1 MNKNMIDIK
10 NVDFSYSRNTKLL
23 TDLSLKLETGRIH
36 GLLGKNG
43 EGKSTLLKLISGL
56 VFSKQGQID
65 VMGFEPQKREPE
77 MLQEIFFLPEEL
89 PQLTLS
95 IENYEKVYAPFYPN
109 FSSDQ
114 FNEYL
119 KEFEV
124 DSKKSML
131 NKLSHGQKK
140 KVMIAFG
147 LATNTKLLLMD
158 EPTNGLDIPSK
169 GQFRRM
175 AASAIDENRCV
186 IISTHQVRDLD
197 SLIDSITIMDNHEI
211 VFNEP
216 IENISQKLL
225 FKVVDRNETD
235 ETVIY
240 SEDSLRGLYQ
250 VRENTIGEESK
261 VDIELLFNAIFA
273 DKKRIKNLFSQKNN

>member
-1 MNKNMIDIK
+1 MINIQ
-10 NVDFSYSRNTKLL
+10 NLDFSYSKQTELIKN
-23 TDLSLKLETGRIH
+23 LSLHLESGRIH

-56 VFSKQGQID
+56 VFPQQGTIN
-65 VMGFEPQKREPE
+65 VMDFDPQKRKPE
-77 MLQEIFFLPEEL
+77 MLQEIFFLAEEL

-114 FNEYL
+114 FNSYL
-119 KEFEV
+119 KEFDV
-124 DSKKSML
+124 QNKKAML

-147 LATNTKLLLMD
+147 LASNTKLLLMD

-175 AASAIDENRCV
+175 VASSLEENRCL
-186 IISTHQVRDLD
+186 IISTHQVHDLE
-197 SLIDSITIMDNHEI
+197 SLIDSILIMENHEI
-211 VFNEP
+211 VFNQT
-216 IENISQKLL
+216 IENITKKLL
-225 FKVVDRNETD
+225 FKQTDRNEKSQD
-235 ETVIY
+235 LIYEMETIRGVNQLCKNT
-240 SEDSLRGLYQ
+240 SNEDSNL
-250 VRENTIGEESK
+250 
-261 VDIELLFNAIFA
+261 DIELLFNAVISNN
-273 DKKRIKNLFSQKNN
+273 KTISELFN